1 MRTTSNPIPDHIRPI
16 VAIGSTLPPFTLVI
30 MVFLWAKLNSDT
42 AVILPI
48 LGYCLLTLVPLLL
61 NLVVQRKFADGTLP
75 GHGLLVALLFW
86 ALAVLPLFGTM
97 ASLNNIDVQLA
108 LALPV
113 VLISGFYTSSIIY
126 LVSAIICAH
135 FIKRAAVK

>member
-1 MRTTSNPIPDHIRPI
+1 MRTTSNPIPDNLRPI

-30 MVFLWAKLNSDT
+30 MVFLWLKLNSDT

-48 LGYCLLTLVPLLL
+48 LGFCLLTLVPLLL
-61 NLVVQRKFADGTLP
+61 NLFVQRKYANVALP
-75 GHGLLVALLFW
+75 GENLPVALLFW
-86 ALAVLPLFGTM
+86 VLAVLPLVGTM
-97 ASLNNIDVQLA
+97 TSLSSIDVQMA

-126 LVSAIICAH
+126 LVSAMVCAH
-135 FIKRAAVK
+135 FIKRAAK

>member
-1 MRTTSNPIPDHIRPI
+1 MRTTSNPIPDNLRPV

-30 MVFLWAKLNSDT
+30 MTFLWMKLNSDT

-48 LGYCLLTLVPLLL
+48 LAYCLLTLVPLLL
-61 NLVVQRKFADGTLP
+61 NLFVQRKFANATLP
-75 GHGLLVALLFW
+75 GAGLPVALVFW
-86 ALAVLPLFGTM
+86 LLAVLPLAGTM
-97 ASLNNIDVQLA
+97 ASLNNIDVQMA

-113 VLISGFYTSSIIY
+113 VLISGFYTSSIVY

-135 FIKRAAVK
+135 FIKRAAK

>member
-1 MRTTSNPIPDHIRPI
+1 MRTTSNPIPDRLRPI

-30 MVFLWAKLNSDT
+30 MVFLWLKLNSDT

-48 LGYCLLTLVPLLL
+48 LGFCLLTLVPLLL
-61 NLVVQRKFADGTLP
+61 NLFVQRKYADVALP
-75 GHGLLVALLFW
+75 GESLPVALLFW
-86 ALAVLPLFGTM
+86 VLAVLPLAGTM
-97 ASLNNIDVQLA
+97 SSLSSIDVQMA

-126 LVSAIICAH
+126 LVSAVVCAH
-135 FIKRAAVK
+135 VIKRTPK